1 MELYRKWISRRLFAP
16 SEFKYQEEID
26 KITGVYA
33 PFWLFDCKTNGTV
46 RGKGIRVTHWV
57 QGQYRYTRTQHFQVV
72 RRGTIEYKKVPV
84 DASQKLDDTLMQ
96 LMEPYHYKDM
106 TDFSM
111 QYMSGFMAEKYDVE
125 SEEAKTTVKRR
136 VAQYTEK
143 RLRDTIAGYTSYRDT
158 DSNVMLEE
166 CEENYALLPVY
177 LLVNK
182 YKDRE
187 HLFMVNGQTGK
198 VAGETPIS
206 RWKQLSFAGLIFAAV
221 WLLAV
226 FGGAFFG

>member
-1 MELYRKWISRRLFAP
+1 M
-16 SEFKYQEEID
+16 
-26 KITGVYA
+26 
-33 PFWLFDCKTNGTV
+33 
-46 RGKGIRVTHWV
+46 
-57 QGQYRYTRTQHFQVV
+57 
-72 RRGTIEYKKVPV
+72 

-187 HLFMVNGQTGK
+187 HLFMSMARQ
-198 VAGETPIS
+198 A
-206 RWKQLSFAGLIFAAV
+206 R
-221 WLLAV
+221 
-226 FGGAFFG
+226 